1 MIIDMGGVAGRGGK
15 ALVISPS
22 GSVTQK
28 NTTASP
34 ARVVSASG
42 IIGEDTE
49 ESVSAIQSFINET
62 STPVHKTP
70 SPSVRITSTATGV
83 VNIKAVSEPTSQVI
97 RQIPTTTP
105 RGRGRP
111 PKIQQTTS
119 TPISA
124 DAVVG
129 SVRNMKGVS
138 MVTLL

>member
-1 MIIDMGGVAGRGGK
+1 MG
-15 ALVISPS
+15 PS

-97 RQIPTTTP
+97 RQIPTTTTP

-111 PKIQQTTS
+111 PKIQQTTTS
-119 TPISA
+119 
-124 DAVVG
+124 
-129 SVRNMKGVS
+129 
-138 MVTLL
+138 